1 LCYRTPEGLVST
13 PVCQVGDLD
22 AIPFQA
28 IDLIDAKRYDRARGA
43 MGVFTRKACPLRCT
57 YCPEETFHGS
67 RVRLRSAKRVV
78 DEMEY
83 IIDTA
88 GVRYFDFAD
97 TAFNAPRSHAMAV
110 CQEIVDRKVDL
121 QFEVELNPVDQ
132 NRESVRLLK
141 AAGCQGVDLTI
152 DSGSNR
158 MLRSLRKGFTSGQAL
173 DAARLYAEFAIPYTA
188 GFLLGGPGE
197 DRESVAETIAFARR
211 LPRPSAVYFSVGLRI
226 FRQTALYNQLKRE
239 GSPLAEGSLL
249 APRFYVAD
257 TFDEHCAEQLLE
269 ACRKVPCFYISDIFY
284 KPVMRWVLRGTTL
297 TNTRPAWKAGA
308 VPKYIQQVLQFGRD
322 GLTWDSGRRAF
333 V

>member
-1 LCYRTPEGLVST
+1 VNRHRFVHPVPPIGALYIASALRQRGHEVRLIDFMFAGEAEETITATLAKFHPDVVGISLRNVDALISKNEFCLPELRSCVQCIQRLSPAPIVLGGPGFSLFAGDILSALNLDIGVAGEADETFPELVERLANGRPFGDIGGLCYRTPEGLVST

-188 GFLLGGPGE
+188 
-197 DRESVAETIAFARR
+197 
-211 LPRPSAVYFSVGLRI
+211 
-226 FRQTALYNQLKRE
+226 
-239 GSPLAEGSLL
+239 
-249 APRFYVAD
+249 
-257 TFDEHCAEQLLE
+257 E
-269 ACRKVPCFYISDIFY
+269 A
-284 KPVMRWVLRGTTL
+284 
-297 TNTRPAWKAGA
+297 
-308 VPKYIQQVLQFGRD
+308 
-322 GLTWDSGRRAF
+322 
-333 V
+333 